1 MNRLPDRLALL
12 RVSRLSL
19 LYLAFVFGC
28 EETDTKGW
36 LVDRTRVLGV
46 RFEAKA
52 DPARASIAPGEV
64 MRATW
69 LVGAPNGTG
78 RLSWAYAVCGPVAGN
93 FPEARC
99 EGPVLASATG
109 ASEGELV
116 HMELEAPRAEVVA
129 GLEELQ
135 MLVAFCD
142 AGDAA
147 LDAARFAGTCAGSD
161 VPARLASATIRLE
174 AAGPNR
180 NPEIAADDVLLD
192 GQPLPP
198 STLRPGPTCAGA
210 LEAPV
215 LAPGSKHAFTIRF
228 RGDEREPVPGSR
240 EGVESILATH
250 VVTAGE
256 LERQYSM
263 LDPTDPVPKEARV
276 EWTAPPREQVPEGGR
291 LAEIYL
297 VVRDGRGGAAF
308 GRRTVCVRP

>member
-1 MNRLPDRLALL
+1 MNRLPELPPF

-19 LYLAFVFGC
+19 LFLAFVFGC

-46 RFEAKA
+46 RFEATA
-52 DPARASIAPGEV
+52 EPARAAIAPGET

-78 RLSWAYAVCGPVAGN
+78 RLTWAYAICGPALGN
-93 FPEARC
+93 FPEPRC

-116 HMELEAPRAEVVA
+116 AMELAAPRADAVA

-135 MLVAFCD
+135 MLIAFCD

-147 LDAARFAGTCAGSD
+147 LDASRFAGTCAGSD
-161 VPARLASATIRLE
+161 APARLASARIRLA

-180 NPEIAADDVLLD
+180 NPEIAPDALLFD
-192 GQPLPP
+192 GQPLPV
-198 STLRPGPTCAGA
+198 STLRAGACAGDVM
-210 LEAPV
+210 APAV
-215 LAPGSKHAFTIRF
+215 APGSKHAFTVRF

-240 EGVESILATH
+240 DGVESVLASH
-250 VVTAGE
+250 VVTAGD
-256 LERQYSM
+256 LDRQYSM
-263 LDPTDPVPKEARV
+263 LDPTDPAPKEAPV
-276 EWTAPPREQVPEGGR
+276 EWTAPPREQVPDDGR
-291 LAEIYL
+291 LTEIYL
-297 VVRDGRGGAAF
+297 VLRDGRGGAALA
-308 GRRTVCVRP
+308 RHTVCVRP